1 MNIFERVK
9 KLNFPLGE
17 YVVVGGS
24 MEAHGLRA
32 AKDIDV
38 VATPALIQKLLAE
51 GWKDAGCWNC
61 PGCGR
66 LYLERDDVDVL
77 SDFSRGDKYRADTRQ
92 LIDAADVIQGIPFVK
107 LEELAKWKR
116 AAARPKDLVDVA
128 AIEDYLTKQK

>member
-1 MNIFERVK
+1 MTIFERVR
-9 KLNFPLGE
+9 KLNFPLGQ

-38 VATPALIQKLLAE
+38 VATSTLIKKLLAE
-51 GWKDAGCWNC
+51 GWKDAGCFSC

-66 LYLERDDVDVL
+66 LYLEKDDVDVL
-77 SDFSRGDKYRADTRQ
+77 SDFSRGDKYRTDTESLIANADIIEG
-92 LIDAADVIQGIPFVK
+92 LPFVK

-116 AAARPKDLVDVA
+116 AAARPKDLVDVES
-128 AIEDYLTKQK
+128 IENYLNHE